1 VPAYDLMHNPDVYA
15 DPDSSDPTRH
25 LLKGDTGQ
33 QNKFTEVSEHFPVW
47 GYGSLACPGRLHAS
61 VVIKMILS
69 ELLPRY
75 DLKLESPLASTRWSW
90 ETFTMP
96 YERTRVILKE
106 CL

>member
-1 VPAYDLMHNPDVYA
+1 MHNPDVYA
-15 DPDSSDPTRH
+15 DPDSFDSTGH
-25 LLKGDTGQ
+25 LSKGDTGQ
-33 QNKFTEVSEHFPVW
+33 QHKFTEVSEHFPVW
-47 GYGSLACPGRLHAS
+47 GCGSLACPGRLHAS
-61 VVIKMILS
+61 VMIKLILS

-96 YERTRVILKE
+96 YEKTQVILKE